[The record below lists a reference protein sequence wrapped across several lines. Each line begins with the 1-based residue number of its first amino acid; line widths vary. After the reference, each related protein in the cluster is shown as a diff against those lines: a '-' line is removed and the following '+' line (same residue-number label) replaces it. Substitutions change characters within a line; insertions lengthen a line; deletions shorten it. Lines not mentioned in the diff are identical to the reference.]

1 MKSRGAISIFLLVI
15 ILLSGNV
22 FAQIPS
28 HKQFSTAQEDYF
40 ALISFLHDS
49 KAACDSL
56 LNTSYAARV
65 TILFYPNISLF
76 FDEEK
81 QQDSLVLADKLLK
94 KMDYPLTV
102 LDTIDESVESRTV
115 LEEILIPL
123 KQISQRIIH
132 LAYNHSTVLDLF
144 YSLYIFT
151 TSEEAND
158 EDIMSNFTMIH
169 QNLTQMKDHLSTLQ
183 GLLPQ
188 ITDYFSTEYLEQKI
202 QDFFL
207 LLDDYEEYLNNFLSF
222 ISIDEPKLVLYTN
235 KNKYFL
241 TEKIIFSGY
250 FIDPSGVVTN
260 QSITIFKDDEL
271 LNITETNDYGRFTTI
286 FETTSEEAKQYTFF
300 AETKYQGV
308 TYSSQLIFIDLL
320 LMPTKLY
327 LSIPKQH
334 FRPNETITLEGRLR
348 TINGDPIQ
356 DSVNLFIKNN
366 SVYVTTDS
374 TGFFS
379 TTFSNYST
387 YGTYVINAWFKG
399 TRVYNS
405 SSKNIT
411 FFINEPTM
419 LFLYA
424 SQTEIGIEESIIL
437 TGFLSDTTDDIRLS
451 GKTISLY
458 VNGVKVQQT
467 TTDEQGNY
475 SFVFSTKNSSAERLS
490 FQTRFISTDQKWRSS
505 ASSIIQIPFA
515 ASFLQEYFFILP
527 FIALFFV
534 SSIIILYFFR
544 YRATLSSSSKAVS
557 KKTYTKNKKKTPQ
570 PYPIEPVIQ
579 SSSDSLLSA
588 KQKII
593 SLYHQFLFFLISSGL
608 DIDYSF
614 THIDI
619 QEKLKTM
626 NLSEKLVADVTL
638 CFEKAH
644 YSLQTIKKDEIK
656 RFTGKIKKLQT
667 QYLEEIKK

>member
-366 SVYVTTDS
+366 
-374 TGFFS
+374 
-379 TTFSNYST
+379 
-387 YGTYVINAWFKG
+387 
-399 TRVYNS
+399 
-405 SSKNIT
+405 
-411 FFINEPTM
+411 
-419 LFLYA
+419 
-424 SQTEIGIEESIIL
+424 
-437 TGFLSDTTDDIRLS
+437 
-451 GKTISLY
+451 
-458 VNGVKVQQT
+458 
-467 TTDEQGNY
+467 
-475 SFVFSTKNSSAERLS
+475 
-490 FQTRFISTDQKWRSS
+490 
-505 ASSIIQIPFA
+505 
-515 ASFLQEYFFILP
+515 
-527 FIALFFV
+527 
-534 SSIIILYFFR
+534 
-544 YRATLSSSSKAVS
+544 
-557 KKTYTKNKKKTPQ
+557 
-570 PYPIEPVIQ
+570 
-579 SSSDSLLSA
+579 
-588 KQKII
+588 
-593 SLYHQFLFFLISSGL
+593 
-608 DIDYSF
+608 
-614 THIDI
+614 
-619 QEKLKTM
+619 
-626 NLSEKLVADVTL
+626 
-638 CFEKAH
+638 
-644 YSLQTIKKDEIK
+644 
-656 RFTGKIKKLQT
+656 
-667 QYLEEIKK
+667 